1 VIEAVVLLF
10 NLSIEFF
17 ASLKEEEHYVYGK
30 KTSVSSNYELLFSQ
44 NLSEQHYCKQ
54 IGIQRAR

>member
-1 VIEAVVLLF
+1 VIGAVVLLF

-17 ASLKEEEHYVYGK
+17 ASLKEEEHNVYGK
-30 KTSVSSNYELLFSQ
+30 KTSASSNYELLFSQ
-44 NLSEQHYCKQ
+44 NQNEQHYCKH